1 MGEDAE
7 AIRGSLSRLL
17 MGKRVML
24 VMTGSISIYKVPDV
38 ARGLI
43 RHGAYVSVLMS
54 RTAAKLLGT
63 ELEFVIMVIAVSCVK
78 LLSAHNSTQHTSR
91 KHKV

>member
-38 ARGLI
+38 ARG
-43 RHGAYVSVLMS
+43 
-54 RTAAKLLGT
+54 
-63 ELEFVIMVIAVSCVK
+63 
-78 LLSAHNSTQHTSR
+78 
-91 KHKV
+91 

>member
-1 MGEDAE
+1 MGEDIE

-38 ARGLI
+38 ARG
-43 RHGAYVSVLMS
+43 
-54 RTAAKLLGT
+54 
-63 ELEFVIMVIAVSCVK
+63 
-78 LLSAHNSTQHTSR
+78 
-91 KHKV
+91 

>member
-1 MGEDAE
+1 MLREIPGILPAKTYPGCTRNAYHLYMFRYRAE
-7 AIRGSLSRLL
+7 AF
-17 MGKRVML
+17 
-24 VMTGSISIYKVPDV
+24 
-38 ARGLI
+38 AGLPRDQFLRALHAEGI
-43 RHGAYVSVLMS
+43 PCSGGY
-54 RTAAKLLGT
+54 TGT

>member
-1 MGEDAE
+1 VVIGDRPAGDRLELVE
-7 AIRGSLSRLL
+7 AQVGRRRSSRALGSPDRHPPPLLDQGMEPRGA
-17 MGKRVML
+17 
-24 VMTGSISIYKVPDV
+24 KVGWIV
-38 ARGLI
+38 
-43 RHGAYVSVLMS
+43 
-54 RTAAKLLGT
+54 LGT